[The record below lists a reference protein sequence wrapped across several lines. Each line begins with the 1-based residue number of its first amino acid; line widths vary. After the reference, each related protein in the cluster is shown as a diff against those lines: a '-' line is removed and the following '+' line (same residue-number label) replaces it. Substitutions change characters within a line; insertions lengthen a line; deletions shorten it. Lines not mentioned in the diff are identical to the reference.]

1 MTQTILQIQNLSK
14 TFYVNEKPL
23 PVISS
28 LSITVKKG
36 EFVSIIGPSGCGKTT
51 ILNIIT
57 GLERETSGKILLDGA
72 ASYMLQKPLL
82 LPWKN
87 TLENVMLG
95 LLLKHVDISKARQQA
110 TEMLKKFHLD
120 AFANHYPY
128 TLSGG
133 MAQRV
138 ALLRTIL
145 FNNQFLLM
153 DEPFGALDALTRLSM
168 QLWLLDVWQTYKSS
182 VLLVTHDIWEA
193 IFLSD
198 KVYVLSNKPATVIQE
213 VFINLPRPRK
223 REFLRTKK
231 SIAIEQKL
239 EELLLKQSFV

>member
-1 MTQTILQIQNLSK
+1 MQTKLQIRNLSK
-14 TFYVNEKPL
+14 TFHVNEKPL
-23 PVISS
+23 PVLLS

-51 ILNIIT
+51 ILNIIA
-57 GLERETSGKILLDGA
+57 GLDKQTSGEMLLDGT

-82 LPWKN
+82 LPWKRVI
-87 TLENVMLG
+87 ENIMLG
-95 LLLKHVDISKARQQA
+95 LLLKHENINKARQQA
-110 TEMLKKFHLD
+110 VMMLKKFHLD
-120 AFANHYPY
+120 AFANHYPH

-153 DEPFGALDALTRLSM
+153 DEPFGQLDALTRLSM
-168 QLWLLDVWQTYKSS
+168 QMWLLDLWQTYKSS
-182 VLLVTHDIWEA
+182 VLLVTHDIREA

-198 KVYVLSNKPATVIQE
+198 KVYVLSNKPTTVIQE

-223 REFLRTKK
+223 RQFLQTKK
-231 SIAIEQKL
+231 AIAIEQKL
-239 EELLLKQSFV
+239 EELLLKQSLT